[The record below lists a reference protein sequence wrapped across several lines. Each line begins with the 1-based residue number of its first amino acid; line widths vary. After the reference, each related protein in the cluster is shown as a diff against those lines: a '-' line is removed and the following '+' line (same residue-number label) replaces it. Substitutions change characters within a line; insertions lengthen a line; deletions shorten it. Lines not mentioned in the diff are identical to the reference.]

1 MDEGNQ
7 IPLWLCDFPHNFP
20 INSAIKRQRRT
31 SRLSQEEPSKTP
43 RSLNAKDLL
52 KIKGPFKHDYFF
64 FASVLPCKRML
75 DIYLIIVCDTPR
87 CFFSQRLASEAL
99 CF

>member
-31 SRLSQEEPSKTP
+31 SRLSQEPCKTP
-43 RSLNAKDLL
+43 RSLNAKYLL
-52 KIKGPFKHDYFF
+52 KIKGPFKQDFF
-64 FASVLPCKRML
+64 LHLFYRVNAC
-75 DIYLIIVCDTPR
+75 
-87 CFFSQRLASEAL
+87 
-99 CF
+99 